1 MNIFWIDSRVVLG
14 YIANDTKAFKIFVI
28 NRVHIIQE
36 NGNVKQQKYVPSNE
50 NPADDSVPEV

>member
-1 MNIFWIDSRVVLG
+1 MNIFWIDSGVVLG

-36 NGNVKQQKYVPSNE
+36 NGNVKQ
-50 NPADDSVPEV
+50 